1 MWFII
6 LSSVIILFL
15 FYIMAGIV
23 CTIKKNN
30 GIMDVFY
37 GLGYFIVVF
46 TAFILDYM
54 LNRIL
59 SVRKVIVTFLVLFW
73 AIRLSTYI
81 FVRNRGKPEDWRYAA
96 MRKRWKDSGK
106 NVFLKSLTSIYMF
119 QALVIFIVV
128 FPVLWINVN
137 NDVPL
142 TNLLELSSVLFFIG
156 VAIWIIGF
164 YYETIGDYQLY
175 KFLKNPN
182 RTKKVMDQGLWKYTQ
197 HPNYF
202 GEVTMWWGLFIIAI
216 TIPWGFITIFAPAYI
231 TFQII
236 KVSGVKL
243 LNKRFK
249 GDDEYAIYKR
259 KTSSFFPWF
268 PKKEKT

>member
-1 MWFII
+1 MLLII
-6 LSSVIILFL
+6 IFSTIALFL
-15 FYIMAGIV
+15 YALVACLIG
-23 CTIKKNN
+23 TIEKNN
-30 GIMDVFY
+30 AIMDIFY
-37 GLGYFIVVF
+37 GPGYFVVAF
-46 TAFILDYM
+46 TAFILDFM
-54 LNRIL
+54 LNGVFSI
-59 SVRKVIVTFLVLFW
+59 RKLIVTFLVLVW
-73 AIRLSTYI
+73 AIRLSTYVFI
-81 FVRNRGKPEDWRYAA
+81 RNRGKPEDRRYAA

-106 NVFLKSLTSIYMF
+106 NVFFKSLTSIYLF
-119 QALVIFIVV
+119 QALVIFIVI

-164 YYETIGDYQLY
+164 YFETIGDYQLY

-182 RTKKVMDQGLWKYTQ
+182 RKKKVMDQGLWKYTQ

-202 GEVTMWWGLFIIAI
+202 GEVTMWWGLFIIALA
-216 TIPWGFITIFAPAYI
+216 IPWGFITIFAPAYI
-231 TFQII
+231 TLQII

-243 LNKRFK
+243 LNKRFE

-268 PKKEKT
+268 PKKK